1 MVHATELLGAE
12 TYDSF
17 GNFVG
22 RVKEMF
28 IVPDEQPNRISRLLI
43 GRGQYRPLVAR
54 FDQIA
59 SVAPGR
65 LKLTTDES
73 ALELYHPN
81 EAWLAVQKDLLDQQI
96 IDTNGRKVVRVN
108 DVELADHR
116 VNGNTELRV
125 TQVDVGLPGA
135 VRRLLQGI
143 VPPMAI
149 RRIQEKL
156 PRADHTVGIRQP
168 DRAGSAAPREAAHVQ
183 RQACRTPSG
192 RPRRHHGGDFARR
205 TPGHH

>member
-1 MVHATELLGAE
+1 MLHATEIIGAE

-43 GRGQYRPLVAR
+43 GRGKYRPLVAR
-54 FDQIA
+54 FDQID

-73 ALELYHPN
+73 ALELYHPSDS
-81 EAWLAVQKDLLDQQI
+81 WLAVQKDLLDQQI

-108 DVELADHR
+108 DVELADTR
-116 VNGNTELRV
+116 VNGNTELRL

-135 VRRLLQGI
+135 VRRLLQGV
-143 VPPMAI
+143 VPPMAFAASSNGC
-149 RRIQEKL
+149 
-156 PRADHTVGIRQP
+156 P
-168 DRAGSAAPREAAHVQ
+168 SAPSSGNSSTSSSPTHSVASSCASPTRSS
-183 RQACRTPSG
+183 RTSIPPTS
-192 RPRRHHGGDFARR
+192 PK
-205 TPGHH
+205 